1 MTSHTPSTSSPVL
14 DTILRGD
21 VVCTTILD
29 SSDHYAH
36 VQAQVARLGA
46 RFSNEMTNEVTHLI
60 TNRAGSPKHR
70 SACERNARASL
81 AERVLVVRPDW
92 LDACVHAAL
101 RVNAEPYL
109 LPPLAGME
117 ICCSGL
123 SPNEKAVVERL
134 AGELGAKYNKVL
146 GGRCTHL
153 LCDNAAGK
161 KFEHALT
168 MENVSI
174 VRPRWIQ
181 DCSRMN
187 LLIDERPYYLNLD
200 RGDDD
205 DDDETMSKAQ
215 TSVVNGSVLDPR
227 HHQEMRLTAS
237 LEKNLDINSN
247 RPIRQPEGIANGNEN
262 RIPLESLRV
271 YLTQSAI
278 HDEEKH
284 APLRMKA
291 LRLLARA
298 SATLVPELSA
308 ALTNFII
315 ALRVPVAASTKA
327 AMKAAVD
334 VGIPV
339 VPLRWLE
346 DSVSQG
352 CVLPVSSYAVPDW
365 ETGRQL
371 QTDYAVAGGDIDD
384 SEVVIKSNTFKG
396 IRISLG
402 ALWLRDDKGMKHVRR
417 QLMEGHANVLA
428 HDTQGHAVAGV
439 PTHIVCASDIQSRER
454 GILEKAREENEHV
467 VAVTPFW
474 VDSCEAIGRI
484 LSVQM
489 CVLFAPLTFRVPIR
503 RMLDMRVSVTISG
516 FQRKDESDWN
526 RRREVLSRLTEL
538 MGARYSEKMRRIG
551 TTHLVADD
559 RAKSSEKAAK
569 AKEWG
574 INVVTHEWLLA
585 CARTGKVGDV
595 NAYELK
601 KREDVEDVMMG
612 DGDDITPRRSSRIH
626 KQSDSKKKRSL
637 RDTETISLF
646 QKLQEGLD
654 DQGVKQTQAL
664 INDGD
669 RRRRIHMHDDDDQV
683 EPFMRRSSR
692 SNSRDAVGAG
702 AAAAAQAAGVGL
714 AAIPGMPSGN
724 SEWSIEAS
732 QSQVIVHRDLTPPP
746 TPRKGGRQVMTRSAK
761 RARLNE

>member
-1 MTSHTPSTSSPVL
+1 MTSTSSPVL
-14 DTILRGD
+14 DNILRGD

-29 SSDHYAH
+29 SSDLYVH

-46 RFSNEMTNEVTHLI
+46 TFSNEITNEVTHLI

-70 SACERNARASL
+70 TACGRNARVSL

-123 SPNEKAVVERL
+123 SADEKGLVERL

-146 GGRCTHL
+146 GGKCTHL
-153 LCDNAAGK
+153 LCDVPSGK
-161 KFEHALT
+161 KFEHAMT

-187 LLIDERPYYLNLD
+187 LLIDERPYHLNFNH
-200 RGDDD
+200 GDDD
-205 DDDETMSKAQ
+205 DDDDTMSKAQ
-215 TSVVNGSVLDPR
+215 TSVVNGSVLDTR
-227 HHQEMRLTAS
+227 HHQEMRLTSTLKKS
-237 LEKNLDINSN
+237 LDLNSSQA
-247 RPIRQPEGIANGNEN
+247 IIQQPEETTNRNKNG
-262 RIPLESLRV
+262 IPLDSLRV

-278 HDEEKH
+278 HGEEKH

-308 ALTNFII
+308 ALTNFIV

-334 VGIPV
+334 AGIPV

-371 QTDYAVAGGDIDD
+371 QTDYAVVGGDMDD
-384 SEVVIKSNTFKG
+384 SEVVVKSDTFKG

-402 ALWLRDDKGMKHVRR
+402 ALWLRDDQGMKHVRR

-428 HDTQGHAVAGV
+428 HDMQGHAVAGV

-474 VDSCEAIGRI
+474 VDSCEAIGKI
-484 LSVQM
+484 LSVHM

-503 RMLDMRVSVTISG
+503 RMVDMRVSVTISG
-516 FQRKDESDWN
+516 FQRKNESDWN

-559 RAKSSEKAAK
+559 RAKSSEKATK

-585 CARTGKVGDV
+585 CAATGKVADV
-595 NAYELK
+595 STYQV
-601 KREDVEDVMMG
+601 KRTDDVENVMMG
-612 DGDDITPRRSSRIH
+612 DGDEITPRRSSRIH
-626 KQSDSKKKRSL
+626 KQADSKKKRSL
-637 RDTETISLF
+637 RDNETITLF

-664 INDGD
+664 INDDD
-669 RRRRIHMHDDDDQV
+669 RRRRIHMPDDDNQV

-692 SNSRDAVGAG
+692 SNSRDAVVAG

-714 AAIPGMPSGN
+714 GPIPGMPSGN

-746 TPRKGGRQVMTRSAK
+746 TPRKGGRQVMTRAAK